1 MSWSV
6 QFCLKWGGKLF
17 FQRQIQLPENHKILI
32 MSGSDEPPIIRD
44 ENFSGK
50 TESAFQLVIVKNLRQ
65 DEFQKREKFHFVFF
79 LVIFLLDFSRSETRI
94 SKIVKIEYLSD
105 FFVGDCV
112 QNLELQIKITE
123 NGQNRNFSE

>member
-1 MSWSV
+1 MNRSTAPLRS
-6 QFCLKWGGKLF
+6 
-17 FQRQIQLPENHKILI
+17 E
-32 MSGSDEPPIIRD
+32 
-44 ENFSGK
+44 K